1 MPGPSEVIQSTGPR
15 RRVRD
20 PVAWRRWTGVARA
33 RTVAGVLA
41 TVPVALVVLAGRH
54 VVRRVVVEGGSMLPT
69 LEPGDRL
76 IVVRTRRPRVGE
88 LVALPDPREPD
99 RLLVK
104 RVVARHGPLLELRG
118 DNPDASTDS
127 RSFGPVPAA
136 TVWGRVVR
144 RYAPAARA
152 GPLA

>member
-1 MPGPSEVIQSTGPR
+1 MPAPSEVIQSTGPLR
-15 RRVRD
+15 PAHN
-20 PVAWRRWTGVARA
+20 PVAWRRWTGAARA

-41 TVPVALVVLAGRH
+41 TVPVALVVLAGRRM
-54 VVRRVVVEGGSMLPT
+54 VRRVVVEGRSMLPT

-76 IVVRTRRPRVGE
+76 LVVRTRRVRVGE
-88 LVALPDPREPD
+88 LVALPDPRRPP

-104 RVVARHGPLLELRG
+104 RVAARRGPLLELRG

-127 RSFGPVPAA
+127 RTFGPVPADA
-136 TVWGRVVR
+136 VWGRAVR